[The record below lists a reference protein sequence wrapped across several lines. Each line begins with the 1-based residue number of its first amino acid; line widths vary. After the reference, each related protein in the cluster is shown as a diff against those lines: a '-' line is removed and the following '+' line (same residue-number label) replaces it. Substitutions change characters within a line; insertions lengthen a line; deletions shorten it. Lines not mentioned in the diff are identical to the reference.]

1 MSNLNAIQLTGVSKS
16 FDGFMAL
23 SQADFT
29 AKWGEVHALL
39 GENGA
44 GKSSLMNIAAGLYA
58 PESGSLFIDD
68 NPVRLSGPRDASRYR
83 IGMVHQHFKL
93 VRPFTVAENILLGL
107 PEQSGNAVRGSH
119 AQRLRE
125 LEQRIREKATEL
137 GFAIDPRKTTE
148 SLSVAEQQRVEIL
161 KVLLAG
167 ARILILDEP
176 TAVLT
181 DQEAERLLETV
192 RTFAR
197 QGAAVILVTHKMSD
211 VKRFADR
218 VTVMRGGR
226 TIQTLEPRSVSVPE
240 LVRLTVGESAPAS
253 EYQPAAPGE
262 VRLQVRDLRSTGAGG
277 HGALNGVSLDL
288 RAGEIY
294 GIAGVGGNG
303 QSELANVLMVLPE
316 PCEGTLELAGFG
328 DLRRAGSEQR
338 RELRIASIPA
348 DRYGTALAGEL
359 SVAENFGVGQ
369 IHSGRYGSF
378 FRLRRKRL
386 EAEAAEAVS
395 AFDVQGVR
403 SLKQKAA
410 LLSGGNAQKL
420 VIAREFSRDPQLVLV
435 HSPSRGLDVR
445 ASAAV
450 HERLRAARDGG
461 AAVLVISE
469 DLDEVLALADRIG
482 VMNAGRIV
490 AEFDRP
496 ADRQAIGKAMVS
508 HGPLND
514 AALGHGDALDG
525 PAASEPVE

>member
-58 PESGSLFIDD
+58 PESGSLLIND
-68 NPVRLSGPRDASRYR
+68 NAVRLSGPRDASRYH

-93 VRPFTVAENILLGL
+93 VKPFTVAENIQLAL
-107 PEQSGNAVRGSH
+107 PEGPGNHAFSGSH
-119 AQRLRE
+119 RQRLAA
-125 LEQRIREKATEL
+125 LEQRISDKAAEL
-137 GFAIDPRKTTE
+137 GFTIDPRKVTE

-192 RTFAR
+192 RAFAR

-226 TIQTLEPRSVSVPE
+226 TIQTLDPQTVSVPE
-240 LVRLTVGESAPAS
+240 LVRLTVGESAPAC
-253 EYQPAAPGE
+253 EYQPATPGE
-262 VRLQVRDLRSTGAGG
+262 VRLQVRDLRSTGGSG
-277 HGALNGVSLDL
+277 HGALNGVTLSL

-303 QSELANVLMVLPE
+303 QSELANLLMGLPE
-316 PCEGTLELAGFG
+316 PCEGALELTGFG
-328 DLRRAGSEQR
+328 DLRRASPEQC

-348 DRYGTALAGEL
+348 DRYGAALAGEL

-378 FRLRRKRL
+378 FNLRRKRL
-386 EAEAAEAVS
+386 EAEAAEAV
-395 AFDVQGVR
+395 AGFDVQGVR

-445 ASAAV
+445 ATAAV
-450 HERLRAARDGG
+450 HARLRAARDAG

-482 VMNAGRIV
+482 VMNTGRIV

-496 ADRQAIGKAMVS
+496 ADRQAIGRAMVS
-508 HGPLND
+508 HGELS
-514 AALGHGDALDG
+514 HGELSLEG
-525 PAASEPVE
+525 VNHE

>member
-1 MSNLNAIQLTGVSKS
+1 MSNLNAIQLSGVSKS

-58 PESGSLFIDD
+58 PESGSLLIND
-68 NPVRLSGPRDASRYR
+68 NAVRLSGPRDASRYH

-93 VRPFTVAENILLGL
+93 VKPFTVAENIQLAL
-107 PEQSGNAVRGSH
+107 PEGPGNHVFAGSH
-119 AQRLRE
+119 RQRLAA
-125 LEQRIREKATEL
+125 LEQRISDKAAEL
-137 GFAIDPRKTTE
+137 GFSIDPRKITE

-181 DQEAERLLETV
+181 DQEAERLLQTV
-192 RTFAR
+192 RAFAR

-226 TIQTLEPRSVSVPE
+226 TIQTLDPQTVSVSE

-253 EYQPAAPGE
+253 EYQPAIPGE
-262 VRLQVRDLRSTGAGG
+262 VRLQVSDLRSRSGG
-277 HGALNGVSLDL
+277 HGALNGVTLSL

-303 QSELANVLMVLPE
+303 QGELANVLMGLPE
-316 PCEGTLELAGFG
+316 PCAGSLELSGFG
-328 DLRRAGSEQR
+328 DLRRASPEQR

-359 SVAENFGVGQ
+359 SVAENFAVGQ
-369 IHSGRYGSF
+369 IHSDRYGSF
-378 FRLRRKRL
+378 FKLRRKRL
-386 EAEAAEAVS
+386 EADAAEAV
-395 AFDVQGVR
+395 AGFDVQGVR

-445 ASAAV
+445 ATAAV
-450 HERLRAARDGG
+450 HARLRAARDAG

-496 ADRQAIGKAMVS
+496 ADRQDIGRAMVS
-508 HGPLND
+508 HD
-514 AALGHGDALDG
+514 EQIHA
-525 PAASEPVE
+525 EPTAEGANHE